1 MKIALRCFGALSL
14 LFLTVPANAQR
25 LMAVCSRPAAQCQSS
40 YSFASY
46 QLPFTIKEKLV
57 FGKSYKSQP
66 FYAIVLKSVKA
77 AADPDCSFI
86 SEADRLEAQ
95 AIWPD
100 RKVFAS
106 RNFCPEELV
115 VYENV
120 DPNVNFLAVY
130 AGTTLNEAR
139 RVLNQVKA
147 NGRYPQ
153 AYIKR
158 TQVILEY
165 ST

>member
-1 MKIALRCFGALSL
+1 MNKAPGVFAALSL
-14 LFLTVPANAQR
+14 LFLSVATNAQR
-25 LMAVCSRPAAQCQSS
+25 LMPLCSRPAAQCQSS
-40 YSFASY
+40 YSFATH
-46 QLPFTIKEKLV
+46 QFPFSIKEKLV
-57 FGKSYKSQP
+57 FGKSYQSQR

-77 AADPDCSFI
+77 AADPDCSYI
-86 SEADRLEAQ
+86 SEAERLEAQ
-95 AIWPD
+95 GTWPD

-106 RNFCPEELV
+106 RNLCPEELV

-139 RVLNQVKA
+139 RMLSQVEA

-158 TQVILEY
+158 TRVILEY